1 MQYKLDQIISQKL
14 ERSLRDGL
22 DSALKTCEI
31 ERIEP
36 SVDPKSSGKDY
47 HGNYDMIDD
56 VKSTSLIRAK
66 ISSSDTP
73 ISEVPNVTS
82 VSKMPEG
89 NEFRPETSDFGPW
102 SKRSVP
108 GLHTNLDQTSS
119 LRELQDSQGKFEAE
133 FDERQKS
140 PCDIVDSSK
149 KDIYFSFDNAFRLN
163 NRSSQCLVSRELDGG
178 DTPPLTKSEDDLR
191 LIQNELYRSS
201 DDSNHKIFIIDEIE
215 SMHVP
220 PITKNQAEDSANL
233 SQRVL
238 IQQTAAVEDQISSE
252 EDQLI
257 DIHSLTLEE
266 KTTAI
271 SDFIMENLI
280 LEIFTDD
287 SRLRNKFLKAS
298 GAFKR
303 SLEVKEKADI
313 SNYIDTLVIKSQSTL
328 SRRAASMSRLNTPIG
343 QTDLQKLLLL
353 SPLIPFEELRTM
365 ALEDYDSVLDLNIY
379 IEIEEQLMEFV
390 YNKEDL
396 SAFQVEQKQIYHK
409 LIFDAYNERLDH
421 LRLYGIAGK
430 PPAFLSSFKKHEP
443 MDSRGVE
450 VLMEKAKEEVL
461 RWNGSKCGL
470 LAIEEKENINAEELE
485 DIREEALSQVAV
497 QYVQSLNTGGVT
509 GREMEGVQ

>member
-1 MQYKLDQIISQKL
+1 MHYKLDQIISQKL

-22 DSALKTCEI
+22 DSALKTCAIQRVET
-31 ERIEP
+31 

-47 HGNYDMIDD
+47 PGNYDAIDD
-56 VKSTSLIRAK
+56 VKSTSLIRAN
-66 ISSSDTP
+66 ISSSNTP
-73 ISEVPNVTS
+73 ISEVPNVTW
-82 VSKMPEG
+82 VSKMPEA

-133 FDERQKS
+133 FDGRQQS

-163 NRSSQCLVSRELDGG
+163 NRSSQCLVSRELDEG

-220 PITKNQAEDSANL
+220 PITKDGA

-238 IQQTAAVEDQISSE
+238 IQQTAAVEDQVSSE

-287 SRLRNKFLKAS
+287 NRLRNKFLKAS

-303 SLEVKEKADI
+303 SLQDKERVDI
-313 SNYIDTLVIKSQSTL
+313 RNYIDTLVIKSQSNL
-328 SRRAASMSRLNTPIG
+328 SRRDGSMNRLNTPIG

-379 IEIEEQLMEFV
+379 IEIEEQLMELV
-390 YNKEDL
+390 YNKENL

-409 LIFDAYNERLDH
+409 LIFDAYNEKLDH
-421 LRLYGIAGK
+421 LRLYGIAGM
-430 PPAFLSSFKKHEP
+430 PPTFLSSFKKHEP
-443 MDSRGVE
+443 MDARTVGL
-450 VLMEKAKEEVL
+450 LMEKAKEEVV

-485 DIREEALSQVAV
+485 DIREEALSQVAI
-497 QYVQSLNTGGVT
+497 QYVQSVNSGGII
-509 GREMEGVQ
+509 GGEMEGVQ